1 MFWPSKHEF
10 FVKFMLNGLAFFA
23 KFAPQLLNSAKHIA
37 FVLFVQL
44 ASVIAFNNKIL

>member
-10 FVKFMLNGLAFFA
+10 FVKFMLNGLAF
-23 KFAPQLLNSAKHIA
+23 LLNLAKHIA
-37 FVLFVQL
+37 FVLFAQL